1 MSVVDLPL
9 VLSYHLSVFS
19 IVRLQQTNKLD
30 SVIDIFAQMVTEF
43 NNTIFVK
50 KDDLIFSH
58 TPHK

>member
-19 IVRLQQTNKLD
+19 IVRLQQTNKPD
-30 SVIDIFAQMVTEF
+30 SVIDTFAQMVTEF
-43 NNTIFVK
+43 NNTIFVN

-58 TPHK
+58 TPHE

>member
-19 IVRLQQTNKLD
+19 MVRLQQTYKPD